1 MWENRNRKTAIL
13 TTVLLAS
20 ALIIGLIGS
29 PHMAL
34 AQEDDN
40 AVVAAEQAVPND
52 ELSQLEED
60 VSVEESATA
69 QLTVYRRATTY
80 PEYLEKFTEIVRPN
94 KEIIVP
100 AENIVNTTTDIEVL
114 YDYEGV
120 PGISVRTGERGYVEW
135 QVEVEEAGFYNIEV
149 MYYPVVG
156 RSAPIQRAIEING
169 TRPFLEAGYLTL
181 PRTWGDA
188 GPIEEDIYGNQLRPR
203 QVEKPMWRTQALSD
217 PSGYESLPFLFYFE
231 EGTNTIKLE
240 AVSESTIIHSLRL
253 YQHEAPRPY
262 AEVKAEYEKL
272 GYKPTTGI
280 FIQIEGEAADY
291 RSSPTIMPQ
300 HDMGDP
306 TVVPYHPAQIRLN
319 SIGGTGWKNVGD
331 WAEWEFEVPESGL
344 YQIVI
349 KGKQD
354 QRRGIY
360 TSRRML
366 IDGKVP
372 FAEADAL
379 EFPFDN
385 RYVNVVPT
393 SEDGETAL
401 VYLEAG
407 KHTLTLEA
415 VLGDTAEILR
425 RTENAIYDLN
435 TIYRRIIM
443 ITSGQPD
450 PLRSYQLD
458 KRIPGLID
466 ALKEQAQ
473 VLTDI
478 ANELEEY
485 TGQKGGHI
493 AVLTTFARV
502 LEDMARRPYAIPGLI
517 GEFRDNVGALG
528 TWMNQ
533 TMEQPVQIDYIL
545 VTSPDQEIP
554 NAKPTALQTFTHEI
568 KAFLAS
574 FTYDYTRVG
583 DRGELGDTDEVLR
596 VWIGSGRDQAQ
607 VLKQMIEDSFTPT
620 TGIPVDLELIQSMD
634 ALLIPS
640 IIAGTH
646 PDVALGA
653 SNMDL
658 AFRGA
663 LADLTQF
670 DDFEE
675 VAQRFMRSAF
685 VPFRFREAVYA
696 LPEVQGFPMLFYR
709 KDILAELGLEVPQ
722 TWDDVYAMIP
732 ELQKENMD
740 FGLRPD
746 MGTYQMF
753 LYQKGVPLFKEDVIM
768 TNLDSEVAVQ
778 TFKELT
784 NLYTLHNM
792 LLAYDEAN
800 RFRTGEM
807 PILIANYGL
816 YNTLSVFAPELR
828 GEWGMTLV
836 PGTRMEDGTINRTVP
851 VGGTA
856 VAPGAVAVPAGT
868 SGAVILEASDKKDWA
883 WEFLKWWTSADAQAR
898 FGREMESLM
907 GAAARYATANIE
919 AFTMLPWN
927 VEDRDVLLEQ
937 WYWVEGVPAVLGGYY
952 VGRQFDWLF
961 RAVVLNNEPLRE
973 SILEYN
979 RAINEEI
986 ARKREEFELVT
997 DYDELSQELKD
1008 LYWSHYTHLYRLEV
1022 E

>member
-1 MWENRNRKTAIL
+1 MWENGNRKTAIL

-20 ALIIGLIGS
+20 ALIIGLIGL
-29 PHMAL
+29 PQL
-34 AQEDDN
+34 AWAQD
-40 AVVAAEQAVPND
+40 AVVTEQTAAND
-52 ELSQLEED
+52 ENALLENEAAD
-60 VSVEESATA
+60 AASATA
-69 QLTVYRRATTY
+69 QLTAYRRAISY
-80 PEYLEKFTEIVRPN
+80 PEYLDQFPEIVRPD
-94 KEIIVP
+94 KEIILSAV
-100 AENIVNTTTDIEVL
+100 NIVDTTADIKIL
-114 YDYEGV
+114 HDYEGM
-120 PGISVRTGERGYVEW
+120 PGLSVQIGERGYVEW
-135 QVEVEEAGFYNIEV
+135 QVEVEEAGFYNLEV
-149 MYYPVVG
+149 LYYPVLG
-156 RSAPIQRAIEING
+156 RSAAIQRAVEING
-169 TRPFLEAGYLTL
+169 TRPFSEASYLVL
-181 PRTWGDA
+181 PRTWGDE
-188 GPIEEDIYGNQLRPR
+188 GPIESDIYGNHLRPR
-203 QVEKPMWRTQALSD
+203 QVEKPVWRAQALTD
-217 PSGYESLPFLFYFE
+217 PSGYESLPFLFYFQQ
-231 EGTNTIKLE
+231 GTNTIRLD
-240 AVSESTIIHSLRL
+240 AVSESVVIHSLRL

-262 AEVKAEYEKL
+262 AEVRAEYDRL
-272 GYKPTTGI
+272 GYQPATDVFKK
-280 FIQIEGEAADY
+280 IQGEEALY

-306 TVVPYHPAQIRLN
+306 TLEPYHPAQIRLN
-319 SIGGTGWKNVGD
+319 SIGGTGWKTVGD
-331 WAEWEFEVPESGL
+331 WATWEFEVPETGL
-344 YQIVI
+344 YKIVI

-372 FAEADAL
+372 FLEANAL
-379 EFPFDN
+379 RFPFDN
-385 RYVNVVPT
+385 RYNNVTPT
-393 SEDGETAL
+393 TADGDTAL

-415 VLGDTAEILR
+415 VLGDSAEILR

-450 PLRSYQLD
+450 PLRSYELD

-466 ALKEQAQ
+466 ALREQAE
-473 VLTDI
+473 VLSEI
-478 ANELEEY
+478 ANEFEEY

-493 AVLTTFARV
+493 AVLTSFAR
-502 LEDMARRPYAIPGLI
+502 LLNDMANRPYAIPSLI
-517 GEFRDNVGALG
+517 GEYRDNVGALG

-533 TMEQPVQIDYIL
+533 TMEQPVQIDYII
-545 VTSPDQEIP
+545 VASPDKEIP
-554 NAKPTALQTFTHEI
+554 KAQPTTIQTIGHEI
-568 KAFLAS
+568 KAFLSS

-583 DRGELGDTDEVLR
+583 DRGELGDVDEVLR

-607 VLKQMIEDSFTPT
+607 VLKQMIEDSFTPA

-634 ALLIPS
+634 SLLIPS

-658 AFRGA
+658 AFRKA

-675 VAQRFMRSAF
+675 IAQRFMKSAF
-685 VPFRFREAVYA
+685 VPFRFRDKVFA
-696 LPEVQGFPMLFYR
+696 LPEVQGFPMMFYR
-709 KDILAELGLEVPQ
+709 KDVLAEMGLEVPQ
-722 TWDDVYAMIP
+722 TWDDVYAIIP

-740 FGLRPD
+740 FGLRPN
-746 MGTYQMF
+746 MSTYQMF
-753 LYQKGVPLFKEDVIM
+753 LYQQGVPLFKEDVIM
-768 TNLDSEVAVQ
+768 TNLDSEIAVQ

-792 LLAYDEAN
+792 LLDYNEAN

-816 YNTLSVFAPELR
+816 YNTLAVFAPELR
-828 GEWGMTLV
+828 GEWGMTMV
-836 PGTRMEDGTINRTVP
+836 PGTLMEDGTINRTVP
-851 VGGTA
+851 VAGTA

-868 SGAVILEASDKKDWA
+868 SGAVILEGSTKKDWA
-883 WEFLKWWTSADAQAR
+883 WEFLKWWTSAEVQAR

-907 GAAARYATANIE
+907 GAAARYATANVE
-919 AFTMLPWN
+919 ALTMLPWN

-937 WYWVEGVPAVLGGYY
+937 WSWVEGVPAVLGGYY
-952 VGRQFDWLF
+952 VNRQFDWLF
-961 RAVVLNNEPLRE
+961 RAVVINNEPLRE
-973 SILEYN
+973 SILEYD

-986 ARKREEFELVT
+986 ARKRDEFGLEV
-997 DYDELSQELKD
+997 DYNNLSQELKD
-1008 LYWSHYTHLYRLEV
+1008 LYWSHYTHLYRLED
-1022 E
+1022 EQ